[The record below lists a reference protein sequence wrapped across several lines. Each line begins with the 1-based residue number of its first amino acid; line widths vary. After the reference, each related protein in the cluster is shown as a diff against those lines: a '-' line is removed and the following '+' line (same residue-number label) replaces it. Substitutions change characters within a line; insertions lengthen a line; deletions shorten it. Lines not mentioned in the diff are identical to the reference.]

1 MRKIRVILL
10 TLILSI
16 SMLAPELSM
25 IPAAYAQDETPAVT
39 QSADNT
45 GDAAGTDAGTGS
57 GAGALTATPAAPG
70 ETTGAATD
78 TANGAQG
85 GAADEGKA
93 AAGLQKA
100 GAANDAAGAD
110 DSENPAGAA
119 KAGADDPEN
128 PAGTAKGDGDEPEEP
143 AAEFGSYD
151 KLQIADLY
159 EAGKITFSEGVKE
172 PVEEGSG
179 LLFSGKVGDLNGA
192 YINIDVPFDFNEGSV
207 GRVTF
212 DGLKDKT
219 SNMDVDVEV
228 YFDGSKSPSATI
240 PLKRQ
245 MGKVKWA
252 NDGEKSVTLGT
263 GGFKGEHSVA
273 LRFKITGVADS
284 EKTNILLRSIRFF
297 KATVP
302 IMYFN
307 IDESQGTIEAMN
319 SSEDHSVECCG
330 TVDLVVPDEFN
341 NDESFRDE
349 YKRQDSLYGLDLEYI
364 RGRGNSTWMDDKKP
378 YKVKLNEKQDLFGFG
393 ENAHWVLLA
402 NRFDNSLVRN
412 RMTYRLGRELGM
424 EFTPECV
431 PVEVVMNGEF
441 YGSYLL
447 CEQIRVGKGRVE
459 IDDLDKVK
467 DAPAVTDEIIET
479 GGYLLSMDVFSD
491 DEVRAFGT
499 KNGMNFYIESPEDN
513 VAYYNDYIKAYTQKV
528 EDAIYDG
535 GVDDTDENMP
545 LYAKY
550 LDLNAAVDYWWI
562 QEFSANGDAYSN
574 GSTYLYKKRVSDT
587 EAGKLYW
594 GPLWDFDFVAWG
606 DLDYAVDVQTT
617 LDNTTTPWF
626 TMLMSDPTF
635 INRVKERWTE
645 AGGLHE
651 MLVKITQQDGLLDKY
666 LAQMETS
673 YNYDH
678 EKWGPYESSFTE
690 YKDEIEQLR
699 EWIVKR
705 TGFVDEEVDKF
716 STEPHH
722 VTFVIDGK
730 IVDEKDLTGA
740 IYGKDFPEVPEKPGY
755 LFVDWIDEEENS
767 YKDGSIITSDLVLTA
782 RYVKNDELVQAEDIF
797 FGSYDICYPVYLK
810 ADGNDNETLDPV
822 FTVMPADADK
832 RSIKWTSSDE
842 SVAKVT
848 AGSGSLNICAY
859 GDTTITATLTNG
871 KTKSY
876 NLHVVNYGDVEPR
889 EESVLDKTSLTL
901 SPGEYSQ
908 IQIISTPL
916 LCTPPEFI
924 WLSMNEDVAKVDEV
938 GVVTG
943 VAPGTT
949 NILAVSSETREI
961 MKCSVTVTGG
971 EGGDSSN
978 NNPPADNTGATVTY
992 NGSDYQIT
1000 SDKEGARTAML
1011 VKAKNAKSVT
1021 IPASVKLNDQTYE
1034 VNSIKAKAFSKSKAK
1049 KLTVKT
1055 KKLSKARVKGSLK
1068 GSKIKKVKVK
1078 VGKKK
1083 TNKKYV
1089 KKYKKYFKKKNC
1101 GKKVRVY

>member
-1 MRKIRVILL
+1 MNDRKREGNTYMRKIRVILL

-25 IPAAYAQDETPAVT
+25 IPAAYAQDETPALT
-39 QSADNT
+39 QSAENT
-45 GDAAGTDAGTGS
+45 GAV
-57 GAGALTATPAAPG
+57 
-70 ETTGAATD
+70 
-78 TANGAQG
+78 
-85 GAADEGKA
+85 
-93 AAGLQKA
+93 
-100 GAANDAAGAD
+100 NDAAGAD
-110 DSENPAGAA
+110 DSENPAGVA

-128 PAGTAKGDGDEPEEP
+128 PEGPADTAKGDGDEPAEP

-159 EAGKITFSEGVKE
+159 EAGKITFPEGIKE
-172 PVEEGSG
+172 PVAEGSG
-179 LLFSGKVGDLNGA
+179 LLFSGKVGELNGA

-207 GRVTF
+207 GRVTI

-219 SNMDVDVEV
+219 SNMNAEIEV

-245 MGKVKWA
+245 MGKEKWA

-273 LRFKITGVADS
+273 LRFNITGVTDPDV
-284 EKTNILLRSIRFF
+284 KTKILLRSIRFF

-479 GGYLLSMDVFSD
+479 GGYLLSMDSFTD
-491 DEVRAFGT
+491 DEVRSFKT
-499 KNGMNFYIESPEDN
+499 KNNMQFYIESPEDN

-550 LDLNAAVDYWWI
+550 IDLNAAVDYWWI

-755 LFVDWIDEEENS
+755 LFVDWIDGEENS

-859 GDTTITATLTNG
+859 GDTTITATLSNG

-889 EESVLDKTSLTL
+889 EESVLDKTSMTL

-908 IQIISTPL
+908 IQIVSTPL
-916 LCTPPEFI
+916 LCTPPDFI

-949 NILAVSSETREI
+949 NVLAVSSETREI
-961 MKCSVTVTGG
+961 MKCSVTVKGG
-971 EGGDSSN
+971 ESGGGSST
-978 NNPPADNTGATVTY
+978 PADNTGATVKY
-992 NGSDYQIT
+992 SGSTYQIT

-1011 VKAKNAKSVT
+1011 VKAKNKKSVT
-1021 IPASVKLNDQTYE
+1021 IPASVKLNGKTYE
-1034 VNSIKAKAFSKSKAK
+1034 VNKIKAKAFKKSKAK
-1049 KLTVKT
+1049 KLTIKT
-1055 KKLSKARVKGSLK
+1055 KKLSKSRVKGSLK

-1089 KKYKKYFKKKNC
+1089 KKYRKYFTKKNC
-1101 GKKVRVY
+1101 GKKVKVY

>member
-1 MRKIRVILL
+1 MEGNTYMRKIRVILL

-25 IPAAYAQDETPAVT
+25 IPAAYAQDETPALT
-39 QSADNT
+39 QSAEN
-45 GDAAGTDAGTGS
+45 TDAV
-57 GAGALTATPAAPG
+57 
-70 ETTGAATD
+70 
-78 TANGAQG
+78 
-85 GAADEGKA
+85 
-93 AAGLQKA
+93 
-100 GAANDAAGAD
+100 NDAAGAD
-110 DSENPAGAA
+110 DSENPDEPANVVKGD
-119 KAGADDPEN
+119 GDDPEN
-128 PAGTAKGDGDEPEEP
+128 PEGSADTAKGDGDEPAEP

-159 EAGKITFSEGVKE
+159 EAGKITFPEEIKE
-172 PVEEGSG
+172 PVAEGSG
-179 LLFSGKVGDLNGA
+179 LLFSGKVGELNGA

-219 SNMDVDVEV
+219 SNMNVDVEV

-245 MGKVKWA
+245 MGKEKWA

-273 LRFKITGVADS
+273 LRFNITGVTDPDV
-284 EKTNILLRSIRFF
+284 KTKILLRSIRFF

-302 IMYFN
+302 VMYFN

-319 SSEDHSVECCG
+319 SSDDHSVECCG

-364 RGRGNSTWMDDKKP
+364 RGRGNSTWMDNKKP

-412 RMTYRLGRELGM
+412 RMTYWLGRELGM

-479 GGYLLSMDVFSD
+479 GGYLLSMDSFTD
-491 DEVRAFGT
+491 DEVRSFKT
-499 KNGMNFYIESPEDN
+499 KNNMQFYIESPEDN

-562 QEFSANGDAYSN
+562 QEFSSNGDAYCN

-594 GPLWDFDFVAWG
+594 GPIWDFDFVAWG
-606 DLDYAVDVQTT
+606 DLDYDVDAPTT
-617 LDNTTTPWF
+617 LDTTTAPWF
-626 TMLMSDPTF
+626 TMLMSDPVF
-635 INRVKERWTE
+635 IKRVKERWEE
-645 AGGLHE
+645 AGGLHDALDE
-651 MLVKITQQDGLLDKY
+651 ITQQGGRLDKY

-678 EKWGPYESSFTE
+678 EKWGPYDSPFTE

-705 TGFVDEEVDKF
+705 TGFAEEEVRML
-716 STEPHH
+716 SAEPHH
-722 VTFVIDGK
+722 VTFVIDGET
-730 IVDEKDLTGA
+730 VGEKDLIGA
-740 IYGKDFPEVPEKPGY
+740 IYEKDFPEIPDKPGY
-755 LFVDWIDEEENS
+755 MFMDWIDEEENS
-767 YKDGSIITSDLVLTA
+767 YKDGSRITSDLVLTA
-782 RYVKNDELVQAEDIF
+782 RYVKGEDLVQAEDIF
-797 FGSYDICYPVYLK
+797 FGGYDICYPVYLK
-810 ADGNDNETLDPV
+810 ADGNDNETFDQV
-822 FTVMPADADK
+822 FTVMPEDADSM
-832 RSIKWTSSDE
+832 SIMWTSSDE
-842 SVAKVT
+842 SVARVT
-848 AGSGSLNICAY
+848 PDGGSVNIYDY
-859 GDTTITATLTNG
+859 GDVIITATLSNG

-876 NLHVVNYGDVEPR
+876 NLHIVNYGDVEDR

-949 NILAVSSETREI
+949 NVLAVSSETREI
-961 MKCSVTVTGG
+961 MKCSVTVKGD
-971 EGGDSSN
+971 EGGGSN
-978 NNPPADNTGATVTY
+978 NNNNTPADNTGAKVKY
-992 NGSDYQIT
+992 RGSTYQIT

-1011 VKAKNAKSVT
+1011 VKAKNKKSVT
-1021 IPASVKLNDQTYE
+1021 IPASVKLNGKTYE
-1034 VNSIKAKAFSKSKAK
+1034 VNKIKAKAFKKSKAK
-1049 KLTVKT
+1049 KLIIKT
-1055 KKLSKARVKGSLK
+1055 KKLSKSRVKGSLK

-1089 KKYKKYFKKKNC
+1089 KKYRKYFTKKNC
-1101 GKKVRVY
+1101 GKKVKVY

>member
-39 QSADNT
+39 QSSDNT
-45 GDAAGTDAGTGS
+45 GDAASTDAGTGS
-57 GAGALTATPAAPG
+57 GAGDLTATPAAPG

-93 AAGLQKA
+93 AAGIQKA

-110 DSENPAGAA
+110 DSENP
-119 KAGADDPEN
+119 
-128 PAGTAKGDGDEPEEP
+128 EEP

-151 KLQIADLY
+151 KIQIADLY
-159 EAGKITFSEGVKE
+159 EAGKLTVSEGVKA

-192 YINIDVPFDFNEGSV
+192 YINIDVPFDFDDGSV

-219 SNMDVDVEV
+219 SNMDVDIEV

-319 SSEDHSVECCG
+319 SSDDHSVECCG

-364 RGRGNSTWMDDKKP
+364 RGRGNSTWMDNKKP

-393 ENAHWVLLA
+393 SNAHWVLLA

-491 DEVRAFGT
+491 DEVRSFST
-499 KNGMNFYIESPEDN
+499 KNGMNFFIESPEDN

-594 GPLWDFDFVAWG
+594 GPIWDFDFVAWG
-606 DLDYAVDVQTT
+606 DLDYDVDVQTT

-635 INRVKERWTE
+635 INRVKERWEE
-645 AGGLHE
+645 AGGLHDALDE
-651 MLVKITQQDGLLDKY
+651 ITQQGGRLDKY

-678 EKWGPYESSFTE
+678 EKWGPYDSPFTE

-705 TGFVDEEVDKF
+705 TEFVNDEVGKL
-716 STEPHH
+716 SAEPHH
-722 VTFVIDGK
+722 VTFVIDGET
-730 IVDEKDLTGA
+730 VGEKDLIGA
-740 IYGKDFPEVPEKPGY
+740 IYEKDFPEIPDKPGY
-755 LFVDWIDEEENS
+755 MFMDWIDEEENS
-767 YKDGSIITSDLVLTA
+767 YKDGSRITSDLVLTA
-782 RYVKNDELVQAEDIF
+782 RYVKGEDLVQAEDIF
-797 FGSYDICYPVYLK
+797 FGGYDICYPVYLK
-810 ADGNDNETLDPV
+810 ADGNDNETFDQV
-822 FTVMPADADK
+822 FTVMPEDADSM
-832 RSIKWTSSDE
+832 SIMWTSSDE
-842 SVAKVT
+842 SVARVT
-848 AGSGSLNICAY
+848 PDGSSVNIYDY
-859 GDTTITATLTNG
+859 GDVIITATLSNG

-876 NLHVVNYGDVEPR
+876 NLHVVTYGDVEER

-908 IQIISTPL
+908 IQIISTPI

-961 MKCSVTVTGG
+961 MKCSVTVKGG
-971 EGGDSSN
+971 EGGDSSNIN

-992 NGSDYQIT
+992 GGSDYQIT

-1011 VKAKNAKSVT
+1011 VKAKNAKRVT
-1021 IPASVKLNDQTYE
+1021 IPASVKLNDRTYE

-1089 KKYKKYFKKKNC
+1089 KKYKNYFKKKNC
-1101 GKKVRVY
+1101 GKKVKVY

>member
-45 GDAAGTDAGTGS
+45 GDAASTDAGTGS
-57 GAGALTATPAAPG
+57 GAGDLTETPAAPE

-110 DSENPAGAA
+110 DSENPEEP
-119 KAGADDPEN
+119 AD
-128 PAGTAKGDGDEPEEP
+128 TANGDGDEPEEP

-151 KLQIADLY
+151 KIQIADLY
-159 EAGKITFSEGVKE
+159 EAGKLALPEGVKA

-192 YINIDVPFDFNEGSV
+192 YINIDVPFDFDDGSV

-219 SNMDVDVEV
+219 SNMDVDIEV

-364 RGRGNSTWMDDKKP
+364 RGRGNSTWMDNKKP

-402 NRFDNSLVRN
+402 NRFDNSFVRN
-412 RMTYRLGRELGM
+412 RMTYWLGRELGM

-491 DEVRAFGT
+491 DEVRTFST
-499 KNGMNFYIESPEDN
+499 KNGMNFFIESPDDN

-535 GVDDTDENMP
+535 GVEEDGKIHPYTD
-545 LYAKY
+545 Y

-562 QEFSANGDAYSN
+562 QEFSSNGDAYCN

-594 GPLWDFDFVAWG
+594 GPIWDFDFVAWG
-606 DLDYAVDVQTT
+606 DLDYDVDVQTT

-635 INRVKERWTE
+635 INRVKERWEE
-645 AGGLHE
+645 AGGLHDALDE
-651 MLVKITQQDGLLDKY
+651 ITQQGGRLDKY

-678 EKWGPYESSFTE
+678 EKWGPYDSPFTE

-705 TGFVDEEVDKF
+705 TEFVNDEVGKL
-716 STEPHH
+716 SAEPHH
-722 VTFVIDGK
+722 VTFVIDGET
-730 IVDEKDLTGA
+730 VGEKDLIGA
-740 IYGKDFPEVPEKPGY
+740 IYEKDFPEIPDKPGY
-755 LFVDWIDEEENS
+755 MFMDWIDEEENS
-767 YKDGSIITSDLVLTA
+767 YKDGSRITSDLVLTA
-782 RYVKNDELVQAEDIF
+782 RYVKGEDLVQAEDIF
-797 FGSYDICYPVYLK
+797 FGGYDICYPVYLK
-810 ADGNDNETLDPV
+810 ADGNDNETFDQV
-822 FTVMPADADK
+822 FTVMPEDADSM
-832 RSIKWTSSDE
+832 SIMWTSSDE
-842 SVAKVT
+842 SVARVT
-848 AGSGSLNICAY
+848 PDGSSVNIYDY
-859 GDTTITATLTNG
+859 GDVIITATLSNG

-876 NLHVVNYGDVEPR
+876 NLHVVTYGDVEER

-908 IQIISTPL
+908 IQIISTPI

-961 MKCSVTVTGG
+961 MKCSVTVKGE
-971 EGGDSSN
+971 EGGDSSNIN

-992 NGSDYQIT
+992 GGSDYQIT

-1021 IPASVKLNDQTYE
+1021 IPASVKLNDRTYE

-1049 KLTVKT
+1049 KLTIKT
-1055 KKLSKARVKGSLK
+1055 KKLSKSRVKGSLK

-1089 KKYKKYFKKKNC
+1089 KKYRKYFTKKNC
-1101 GKKVRVY
+1101 GKKVKVY

>member
-25 IPAAYAQDETPAVT
+25 IPAAYAQDETPALT
-39 QSADNT
+39 QSAENT
-45 GDAAGTDAGTGS
+45 GAV
-57 GAGALTATPAAPG
+57 
-70 ETTGAATD
+70 
-78 TANGAQG
+78 
-85 GAADEGKA
+85 
-93 AAGLQKA
+93 
-100 GAANDAAGAD
+100 NDAAGAD
-110 DSENPAGAA
+110 DSENPAGVA

-128 PAGTAKGDGDEPEEP
+128 PEGPADTAKGDGDEPAEP

-159 EAGKITFSEGVKE
+159 EAGKITFPEGIKE
-172 PVEEGSG
+172 PVAEGSG
-179 LLFSGKVGDLNGA
+179 LLFSGKVGELNGA

-207 GRVTF
+207 GRVTI

-219 SNMDVDVEV
+219 SNMNAEIEV

-245 MGKVKWA
+245 MGKEKWA

-273 LRFKITGVADS
+273 LRFNITGVTDPDV
-284 EKTNILLRSIRFF
+284 KTKILLRSIRFF

-479 GGYLLSMDVFSD
+479 GGYLLSMDSFTD
-491 DEVRAFGT
+491 DEVRSFKT
-499 KNGMNFYIESPEDN
+499 KNNMQFYIESPEDN

-550 LDLNAAVDYWWI
+550 IDLNAAVDYWWI

-755 LFVDWIDEEENS
+755 LFVDWIDGEENS

-859 GDTTITATLTNG
+859 GDTTITATLSNG

-889 EESVLDKTSLTL
+889 EESVLDKTSMTL

-908 IQIISTPL
+908 IQIVSTPL
-916 LCTPPEFI
+916 LCTPPDFI

-949 NILAVSSETREI
+949 NVLAVSSETREI
-961 MKCSVTVTGG
+961 MKCSVTVKGG
-971 EGGDSSN
+971 ESGGGSST
-978 NNPPADNTGATVTY
+978 PADNTGATVKY
-992 NGSDYQIT
+992 SGSTYQIT

-1011 VKAKNAKSVT
+1011 VKAKNKKSVT
-1021 IPASVKLNDQTYE
+1021 IPASVKLNGKTYE
-1034 VNSIKAKAFSKSKAK
+1034 VNKIKAKAFKKSKAK
-1049 KLTVKT
+1049 KLTIKT
-1055 KKLSKARVKGSLK
+1055 KKLSKSRVKGSLK

-1089 KKYKKYFKKKNC
+1089 KKYRKYFTKKNC
-1101 GKKVRVY
+1101 GKKVKVY